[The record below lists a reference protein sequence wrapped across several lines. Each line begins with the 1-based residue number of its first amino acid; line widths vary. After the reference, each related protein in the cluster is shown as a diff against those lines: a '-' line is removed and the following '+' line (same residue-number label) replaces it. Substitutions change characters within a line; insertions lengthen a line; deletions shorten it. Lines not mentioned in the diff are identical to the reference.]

1 MSLVSEVPTIRSSGA
16 TQALR
21 CSDGIGMLVALTLLA
36 RHRRR
41 AYQPALA
48 VAKLDHLARGDLV
61 AEEDAGCVDGH
72 VAVEAFER
80 FWEVFRHDEV

>member
-16 TQALR
+16 TPALR
-21 CSDGIGMLVALTLLA
+21 RSDGILLVALTLLA

-48 VAKLDHLARGDLV
+48 VTELDHLARGDLV

-72 VAVEAFER
+72 VAVEALER
-80 FWEVFRHDEV
+80 F